1 MSKYTNR
8 NYMYPSQEAEI
19 FPILDSALA
28 LPFGKALIHKCSQP
42 RANYLSRIL
51 NGERYRNG
59 ILSISTYSPNE
70 PLYGK
75 GLYYHLVIETTTKGL
90 IVANVENPVPTIT
103 DQITQCAAFHQ
114 PVTFTC
120 SFNTATNRLTRL
132 IERYPTELNSVYAD
146 RDASQFVY
154 AIPKYEEMI
163 IVDVDVN
170 RAHVPDPTEEQM
182 AKQRANQK

>member
-1 MSKYTNR
+1 MSKYINR

-19 FPILDSALA
+19 FPILDSALT
-28 LPFGKALIHKCSQP
+28 LPFGKAIIHKCGQP

-90 IVANVENPVPTIT
+90 IVANVENPVLTTT
-103 DQITQCAAFHQ
+103 DQIIQCAAFHH
-114 PVTFTC
+114 PVAFTC
-120 SFNTATNRLTRL
+120 SINAASNRLTKL
-132 IERYPTELNSVYAD
+132 TERYPTELNSIYVD
-146 RDASQFVY
+146 KNTNQFIY

-163 IVDVDVN
+163 IVDIDIN
-170 RAHVPDPTEEQM
+170 REHVPEPTEEQI
-182 AKQRANQK
+182 AKQRANKK